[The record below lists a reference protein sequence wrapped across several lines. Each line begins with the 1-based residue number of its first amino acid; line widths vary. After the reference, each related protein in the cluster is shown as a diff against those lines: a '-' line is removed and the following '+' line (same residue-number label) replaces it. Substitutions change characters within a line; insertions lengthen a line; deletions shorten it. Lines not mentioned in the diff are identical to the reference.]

1 MPSLITLIIS
11 IGIFFPINEKQIK
24 SLNVFP
30 RVGLE
35 RAQLAKIYKY
45 LVKYWTALA
54 SIGHGTI
61 RTYCDLISRI
71 GTFDLKS
78 GFWQSCKLAVG
89 RTGTD
94 LNV

>member
-1 MPSLITLIIS
+1 MCLNDFP
-11 IGIFFPINEKQIK
+11 GI
-24 SLNVFP
+24 
-30 RVGLE
+30 GLE
-35 RAQLAKIYKY
+35 RAQLAKNDKY
-45 LVKYWTALA
+45 LAKHWSALA
-54 SIGHGTI
+54 SIEYSTI

>member
-54 SIGHGTI
+54 SLN
-61 RTYCDLISRI
+61 RTRHNQDILRPDFPYWHI
-71 GTFDLKS
+71 
-78 GFWQSCKLAVG
+78 
-89 RTGTD
+89 
-94 LNV
+94 